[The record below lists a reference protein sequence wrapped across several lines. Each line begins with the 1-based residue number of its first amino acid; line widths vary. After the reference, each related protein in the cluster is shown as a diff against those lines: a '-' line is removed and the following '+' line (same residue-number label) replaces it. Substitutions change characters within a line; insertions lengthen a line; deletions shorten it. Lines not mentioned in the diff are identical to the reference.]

1 MKKHYYLM
9 TAAVACVFMTGCK
22 DGGPSASGPLGELPR
37 IVKEHEGK
45 LEEARHELAKVKDA
59 AEMQALFVK
68 GSAIQ
73 EEMKAQIKSRKE
85 ELIGKDIEGEVTGD
99 VPVKIVS
106 PFKIKSITDKGNIEV
121 VAEVELTDTGTYLRD
136 NSAFDLS
143 NIRVIAIGGN
153 ENEVYVHNGSGFRTD
168 GLPYSDKYAQGT
180 KGFVTTYL
188 HIEPWN
194 ADMMGGLSKLVI
206 VNKNS
211 DRYRAARE
219 TGKKAKEEYESK
231 LK

>member
-1 MKKHYYLM
+1 M

-106 PFKIKSITDKGNIEV
+106 PFLI
-121 VAEVELTDTGTYLRD
+121 
-136 NSAFDLS
+136 
-143 NIRVIAIGGN
+143 
-153 ENEVYVHNGSGFRTD
+153 
-168 GLPYSDKYAQGT
+168 
-180 KGFVTTYL
+180 
-188 HIEPWN
+188 
-194 ADMMGGLSKLVI
+194 
-206 VNKNS
+206 
-211 DRYRAARE
+211 
-219 TGKKAKEEYESK
+219 
-231 LK
+231 